1 MENRE
6 AARLRAR
13 FVFLGRV
20 IAWECERCRKMFSI
34 TPEEALAN
42 PGSGAPETVLAEFH
56 QHDCGVVAVARL
68 IERNPALEYA
78 LRSPGDLSNGRSGER

>member
-13 FVFLGRV
+13 FLFLGRV
-20 IAWECERCRKMFSI
+20 IAWECDRCLKMFSI
-34 TPEEALAN
+34 LPEEALAN
-42 PGSGAPETVLAEFH
+42 RGVDAPQKVVSEFR

-68 IERNPALEYA
+68 IEKNPALECA
-78 LRSPGDLSNGRSGER
+78 LRAPGDQSNGKSGER

>member
-13 FVFLGRV
+13 FLFLGRV
-20 IAWECERCRKMFSI
+20 IAWECSRCLKMFSL

-42 PGSGAPETVLAEFH
+42 HRMEAPEKLVSEFR

-68 IERNPALEYA
+68 IERNPALESA
-78 LRSPGDLSNGRSGER
+78 LRAPGDLDSGRSGER

>member
-20 IAWECERCRKMFSI
+20 IAWECERCLKLFSI
-34 TPEEALAN
+34 TPEEAMAS
-42 PGSGAPETVLAEFH
+42 PGGDAPEKVVSEFR
-56 QHDCGVVAVARL
+56 QHDCGVVAVARM
-68 IERNPALEYA
+68 IERNPALQSA
-78 LRSPGDLSNGRSGER
+78 LRAPSDLSSGKSGER